1 MGRLGPPCRWRA
13 HGPGSHSWRTP
24 EAPGLRGWWGRCS
37 PDLRHFPGRSCNP
50 EAGGSGGGGR
60 GGGGCRAQQPLL
72 TPPGPRAQAGAAP
85 RSSASDT
92 RCPAGSLPPPRPQL
106 GCASSHLAAG
116 RCCLLAS
123 SPLRACGHRAVPL
136 APTQPTQ
143 ARCASSFPA
152 QSCPC
157 PHLPRAAHQPARPT
171 PSWALG
177 HLGELL
183 LASTACSPAR
193 SPRLGSL

>member
-1 MGRLGPPCRWRA
+1 MGRLGHPCRRRA
-13 HGPGSHSWRTP
+13 HGPGSRVWGTP
-24 EAPGLRGWWGRCS
+24 EAPGLRGQWGRCS
-37 PDLRHFPGRSCNP
+37 PRPQALPGADVQP
-50 EAGGSGGGGR
+50 GGR
-60 GGGGCRAQQPLL
+60 RGQLQGPAAPPHLSRASDPRLGLPLVALLQRQDAPRAPCHRPGPSLDVLPPTWPLGDAGYLASGPLL
-72 TPPGPRAQAGAAP
+72 AR
-85 RSSASDT
+85 
-92 RCPAGSLPPPRPQL
+92 
-106 GCASSHLAAG
+106 G
-116 RCCLLAS
+116 R
-123 SPLRACGHRAVPL
+123 RAVPL

-183 LASTACSPAR
+183 LASTACSPTW